1 MLKTKDLTKLFKTDK
16 LKVMRLGVFDRFG
29 RKQKFYLTKEGL
41 EKIKR
46 EYKALKKLK
55 RSKIQEGSPTV
66 LHSDELAPEYLV
78 FKEDLDFL
86 DSRITELENV
96 LKNVEIIKT
105 PPKEEQDRVNLGTK
119 VLVELDGQID
129 EFIIVGTLEA
139 DPAEKKISDES
150 PIGKALLGRRAGETV
165 AVKTPIMNHL
175 CKIIKIKYD
184 KL

>member
-1 MLKTKDLTKLFKTDK
+1 MAKTKGLTKVLIRDK
-16 LKVMRLGVFDRFG
+16 LKVMRLSVFDRFG

-46 EYKALKKLK
+46 EHKILKKLK
-55 RSKIQEGSPTV
+55 QSKVREGSPTV
-66 LHSDELAPEYLV
+66 LHSDELAPEYLA

-86 DSRITELENV
+86 NLRITELENV
-96 LKNVEIIKT
+96 LKNVELIKT
-105 PPKEEQDRVNLGTK
+105 PPKKEQDRIHLGSK
-119 VLVELDGQID
+119 ILIELDGQID

-150 PIGKALLGRRAGETV
+150 PIGEALLGRRVGETV

-175 CKIIKIKYD
+175 CKIIKIKYG